1 MLPIVICRPRRVFLP
16 FLLVLGLFALVA
28 ATFGI
33 SADPAAASE
42 QWQDPTTLS
51 DGTRTSLGVAVAD
64 AAQAAPFAAWHE
76 WDGKSF
82 SIYAARFAKGTWSAP
97 TRLSQGPVQDGT
109 VRMAASNSGKA
120 IVIWRATGGQG
131 VEGSVYA
138 DGAWGDP
145 FRIAGVS
152 ARSARVTMEP
162 DGTATVVWTALD
174 DAGTRRVRAVR
185 IAGGVMGEPS
195 WISPARKQVQPIA
208 YIAGGRSGRA
218 HVVWVTVRADG
229 DTIDVA
235 NYVHGFWSVPATWS
249 FPGGNAGLPRIAASP
264 DGDVAVAWV
273 QDLGD
278 TQIPYARV
286 LDSGQ
291 LGGIEALGPAASQI
305 PQIAIAAG
313 GAERVAVAWTELAG
327 DAATVRTTL
336 RDLDGWNENIAI
348 AGADSPQV
356 AMSMNGRAV
365 LAYRGLGDGLD
376 AIIARFGVDGVWSDP
391 TQIGTTGAMYGPRVT
406 VGPGGTPT
414 VIWTAPGANGG
425 LDVTMAARELSH
437 LIPSPTP
444 HIAAVVQA
452 IRDMERR
459 TGSDSSEGLLWE
471 ETTGNTLDGAGG
483 TAPGWLV
490 RTQDC
495 WGRTDVCSSGAV
507 QQRMLDTI
515 RSIIANATTTVDV
528 SSLAGVA
535 DGGFREALIAG
546 VREADAAGHRPVVRM
561 VWGHQPAAPFSVRKL
576 RNLHRDLEKAA
587 PNLRIVLA
595 LHKNTLGLSGFSWN
609 HSKIVAADGKVA
621 YSSGINMWSDSYLQ
635 STNPVT
641 DVGVVVRGPGAV
653 SAQRFL
659 DVLWT
664 ELCTYPTWSVKH
676 SNTLVPENGG
686 ANCPSR
692 QAPIATAPVGE
703 VTVLGVGRAGYAD
716 TGRVAGTRDP
726 REVSKA
732 DRSDSGCKL
741 PPLPNTMNG
750 DPKWDGDNPSDT
762 ALRALVESAEKRI
775 VIGQQEAIFSCAVDP
790 SYDVRLFDAL
800 ARKVVDGIPVT
811 IVVSNEKGAISTFEG
826 YSSDPPSTMAVMR
839 KRVRKLVASDAAA
852 TKAICSSLTVARFR
866 YSNADTWPSG
876 NQPAL
881 HGKVIAVDDAAFY
894 VGSQNAY
901 PNQLQ
906 EFGYIIE
913 NPAAMADFKR
923 DYLDP
928 MVQYSSRAALSCDG
942 FPTVPSRWRT
952 GVLDRITPGSDVA
965 VSLGDSF
972 ISGEAGRWNG
982 NVGKKGNFGLIDA
995 GADAY
1000 WDTATGESEA
1010 KCHRSKSAE
1019 IHING
1024 ITGVNIACSGAITTS
1039 KKSLTGAWKPGI
1051 DRGVNGTEKY
1061 GQLTLLDAVAK
1072 RAEVK
1077 LVVLSIG
1084 GNDMGFSGI
1093 ILSCVAAF
1101 ARPAPLTTTCQKN
1114 ASVQQKLSDGAL
1126 AEVGNKVQGAIERIN
1141 GTMRNAGYAAGDWKL
1156 IVQGYPMPIA
1166 TAMRYPETYKG
1177 RFDTGGCPF
1186 YDSDAAWIGTRIPVL
1201 NAQLRAATQRAA
1213 KATGR
1218 PVEFM
1223 DIETAFAGREL
1234 CAKTD
1239 DHVDQLPAG
1248 PTRVSSAERVSML
1261 RTLSPFQAQEA
1272 IHPNALGQIALQAC
1286 LQQAWNGG
1294 AARSGRC
1301 KAPLDWAQTDADGR
1315 PLMRFTAGGGSN

>member
-1 MLPIVICRPRRVFLP
+1 MPRRLRRAFLP
-16 FLLVLGLFALVA
+16 ALLGAALCALAAGALG
-28 ATFGI
+28 I
-33 SADPAAASE
+33 AAAPASANE
-42 QWQDPTTLS
+42 QWQDPATLS
-51 DGTRTSLGVAVAD
+51 DGTRSALGVAVAD
-64 AAQAAPFAAWHE
+64 AAQAAPFAAWQE
-76 WDGKSF
+76 WDGTSF
-82 SIYAARFAKGTWSAP
+82 SIYAARFANGAWSAP
-97 TRLSQGPVQDGT
+97 TRLSRGPVQGGT
-109 VRMAASNSGKA
+109 VRMAASPAGAA
-120 IVIWRATGGQG
+120 IVIWRADGDQG
-131 VEGSVYA
+131 VEASIYGN
-138 DGAWGDP
+138 GAWGEP
-145 FRIAGVS
+145 VRIAG
-152 ARSARVTMEP
+152 ADTRSARVTMEP
-162 DGTATVVWTALD
+162 DGSATVIWTERD
-174 DAGTRRVRAVR
+174 DMGTRRVRAVR
-185 IAGGVMGEPS
+185 LAGDTAGEPS
-195 WISPARKQVQPIA
+195 WISPAGQPVQPIA
-208 YIAGGRSGRA
+208 YIAGGRSGRVHA
-218 HVVWVTVRADG
+218 VWVAVRNGA
-229 DTIDVA
+229 DTIEVA
-235 NYVHGFWSVPATWS
+235 GSANGVWAAPATWS
-249 FPGGNAGLPRIAASP
+249 NPARNADLPRIAASR
-264 DGDVAVAWV
+264 DGDVAVVWTEA
-273 QDLGD
+273 QGDL
-278 TQIPYARV
+278 QVPFARL
-286 LDSGQ
+286 LDNGQ
-291 LGGIEALGPAASQI
+291 LRAAEALAAGAPQI
-305 PQIAIAAG
+305 PQIAVAAG
-313 GAERVAVAWTELAG
+313 GAERLVVAWTALAG
-327 DAATVRTTL
+327 DDASVQVAS
-336 RDLDGWNENIAI
+336 LDPQGWQRVVAI
-348 AGADSPQV
+348 TGADSPQV
-356 AMSMNGRAV
+356 AMAAGGRAV
-365 LAYRGLGDGLD
+365 LAYRVLGEGLD
-376 AIIARFGVDGVWSDP
+376 AIVVRLGIDGTWADP

-406 VGPGGTPT
+406 VGPRGTPT
-414 VIWTAPGANGG
+414 VIWTAPGASGG
-425 LDVTMAARELSH
+425 PDVTMAARELSH
-437 LIPSPTP
+437 LIASPTP

-528 SSLAGVA
+528 SSLAGIA

-546 VREADAAGHRPVVRM
+546 VREADAAGRRPVVRM

-587 PNLRIVLA
+587 PNLQIVLA

-692 QAPIATAPVGE
+692 RAPTATAPVGE
-703 VTVLGVGRAGYAD
+703 VTVLGVGRAGYID

-800 ARKVVDGIPVT
+800 ARKVVDGVPVT

-852 TKAICSSLTVARFR
+852 TKAICSSLTIARFR

-913 NPAAMADFKR
+913 DPAAMADFKR

-942 FPTVPSRWRT
+942 APTVPSAWRT

-995 GADAY
+995 GANAY

-1019 IHING
+1019 IHIDG

-1039 KKSLTGAWKPGI
+1039 KSNLVGDWKPGI
-1051 DRGVNGTEKY
+1051 DRGVNGTDKY

-1084 GNDMGFSGI
+1084 GNDMGFSKI
-1093 ILSCVAAF
+1093 ILACVAAF

-1114 ASVQQKLSDGAL
+1114 AGVQQKLSDEAL
-1126 AEVGNKVQGAIERIN
+1126 AAVGNKVQGAIERIN
-1141 GTMRNAGYAAGDWKL
+1141 GTMRNAGYAAGEWKL

-1186 YDSDAAWIGTRIPVL
+1186 YDSDVTWIGTRIPVL

-1213 KATGR
+1213 KATGQ

-1223 DIETAFAGREL
+1223 DIETAFAGRAL

-1248 PTRVSSAERVSML
+1248 PTRVSQAERVSML

-1286 LQQAWNGG
+1286 LQLAWNGG
-1294 AARSGRC
+1294 AARSGTC
-1301 KAPLDWAQTDADGR
+1301 TSPLDWTQVDAANR
-1315 PLMRFTAGGGSN
+1315 PLMRFSGP

>member
-1 MLPIVICRPRRVFLP
+1 
-16 FLLVLGLFALVA
+16 
-28 ATFGI
+28 
-33 SADPAAASE
+33 
-42 QWQDPTTLS
+42 
-51 DGTRTSLGVAVAD
+51 
-64 AAQAAPFAAWHE
+64 
-76 WDGKSF
+76 
-82 SIYAARFAKGTWSAP
+82 
-97 TRLSQGPVQDGT
+97 
-109 VRMAASNSGKA
+109 
-120 IVIWRATGGQG
+120 
-131 VEGSVYA
+131 
-138 DGAWGDP
+138 
-145 FRIAGVS
+145 
-152 ARSARVTMEP
+152 
-162 DGTATVVWTALD
+162 
-174 DAGTRRVRAVR
+174 
-185 IAGGVMGEPS
+185 
-195 WISPARKQVQPIA
+195 
-208 YIAGGRSGRA
+208 
-218 HVVWVTVRADG
+218 
-229 DTIDVA
+229 
-235 NYVHGFWSVPATWS
+235 
-249 FPGGNAGLPRIAASP
+249 
-264 DGDVAVAWV
+264 
-273 QDLGD
+273 
-278 TQIPYARV
+278 
-286 LDSGQ
+286 
-291 LGGIEALGPAASQI
+291 
-305 PQIAIAAG
+305 
-313 GAERVAVAWTELAG
+313 
-327 DAATVRTTL
+327 
-336 RDLDGWNENIAI
+336 
-348 AGADSPQV
+348 
-356 AMSMNGRAV
+356 
-365 LAYRGLGDGLD
+365 
-376 AIIARFGVDGVWSDP
+376 
-391 TQIGTTGAMYGPRVT
+391 
-406 VGPGGTPT
+406 
-414 VIWTAPGANGG
+414 
-425 LDVTMAARELSH
+425 
-437 LIPSPTP
+437 
-444 HIAAVVQA
+444 
-452 IRDMERR
+452 
-459 TGSDSSEGLLWE
+459 
-471 ETTGNTLDGAGG
+471 
-483 TAPGWLV
+483 
-490 RTQDC
+490 
-495 WGRTDVCSSGAV
+495 
-507 QQRMLDTI
+507 MLDTI

-595 LHKNTLGLSGFSWN
+595 LHNNTHGLSGFSWN

-1051 DRGVNGTEKY
+1051 DRGVNGTDKY

-1072 RAEVK
+1072 HAKVK

-1101 ARPAPLTTTCQKN
+1101 SRPAPITKTCQQD
-1114 ASVQQKLSDGAL
+1114 AGVQKKLSDSAL
-1126 AEVGNKVQGAIERIN
+1126 AAVGAKVEGAINRIDT
-1141 GTMRNAGYAAGDWKL
+1141 TMRNAGYVAGDWKL

-1166 TAMRYPETYKG
+1166 ADMRYPETYKG
-1177 RFDTGGCPF
+1177 RFGTGGCPF
-1186 YDSDAAWIGTRIPVL
+1186 YNSDVAWIGTRIPVL
-1201 NAQLRAATQRAA
+1201 NEALRTATRRAAAS
-1213 KATGR
+1213 TGHS
-1218 PVEFM
+1218 VSFM
-1223 DIETAFAGREL
+1223 DVEHAFAGREL
-1234 CAKTD
+1234 CSKQAGF
-1239 DHVDQLPAG
+1239 VDELPAG
-1248 PTRVSSAERVSML
+1248 PARTASAERVSMMRL
-1261 RTLSPFQAQEA
+1261 GKPFEPAEA

-1294 AARSGRC
+1294 TTRSGNC

-1315 PLMRFTAGGGSN
+1315 PLMRFTAG